1 MRMILIFWLKIKR
14 RARKNSKS
22 SKILLK
28 RKSQREISS
37 TLIKKDHSLKNL
49 VSREIELKTTTIL
62 VKKML
67 TTSKR
72 KLAMINMP
80 KDHSRETN
88 ISRSPSRMMN
98 DSQVLLFETTSW
110 RMTLMISLLLHK
122 IKKLLIKICQ
132 NVFKSD
138 SKIEFNRLKIN

>member
-110 RMTLMISLLLHK
+110 RMTLMISLVLLK

>member
-22 SKILLK
+22 SKRLLK

-110 RMTLMISLLLHK
+110 RMTLMISLVLHK